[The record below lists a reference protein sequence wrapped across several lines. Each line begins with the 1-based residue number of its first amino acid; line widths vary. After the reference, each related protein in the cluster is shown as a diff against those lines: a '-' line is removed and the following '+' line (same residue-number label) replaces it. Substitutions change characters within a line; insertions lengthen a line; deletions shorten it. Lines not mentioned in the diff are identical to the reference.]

1 MGGWKSS
8 LRGNQREQIIEY
20 IHASNA
26 TLGAL
31 IEVDIAQG
39 LALQRRYHQGDKE
52 AKAGVESLVGVPL
65 AIKDNIAVEGFQLS
79 CGSRILEKLR
89 APYSAT
95 AVLRLLQAG
104 ALAVAKCN
112 LDEFGMGSDSQHSY
126 YGPVKN
132 PWNEDYVPGGSSGGS
147 AVAVAAGMV
156 PLALGSDT
164 GGSVRQPAAFCGI
177 YGLKPTYGVI
187 SRFGLVAYASSL
199 DTIGILAE
207 DIALLRCSFQAMR
220 GPDSFDQTTVKGPT
234 KVAQPHDPATCHIGY
249 LAEPEGLEKPVALEY
264 QRSVEALQGLG
275 YTTRAITLP
284 YLRYISPA
292 YYTIATAEASA
303 NLARYDGIRYG
314 YQPADAE
321 SAEELTR
328 RARSE
333 GLGDEVQLR
342 ILLGNYVL
350 REGFQ
355 DRYYLRA
362 QYIRKMLRHKME
374 LLFRGIQAL
383 LLPVFPSP
391 PFRRGKEGMSD
402 FQQKQADSYT
412 SLANLTGQP
421 ALALPVAMH
430 GDLPL
435 GVQLMGRE
443 HSEELLMDIALRY
456 RRHYSPSR
464 PPRYPGVIA

>member
-1 MGGWKSS
+1 MGGWATS
-8 LRGNQREQIIEY
+8 LIDEQRARLVDY

-31 IEVDIAQG
+31 IEVDIARG
-39 LALQRRYHQGDKE
+39 VALQRRYQKE
-52 AKAGVESLVGVPL
+52 GADSLVGIPL

-104 ALAVAKCN
+104 ALPIAKCN
-112 LDEFGMGSDSQHSY
+112 LDEFGMGSDSQHSC

-132 PWNEDYVPGGSSGGS
+132 PWHEDYVPGGSSGGS

-177 YGLKPTYGVI
+177 YGLKPTYGAI

-199 DTIGILAE
+199 ETIGILAE
-207 DIALLRCSFQAMR
+207 DIALLRCCYQAMR
-220 GPDSFDQTTVKGPT
+220 GPDSFDQTTVTAP
-234 KVAQPHDPATCHIGY
+234 AAPPHNPATCQIGY
-249 LAEPEGLEKPVALEY
+249 LAEPEGLEESVALEY
-264 QRSVEALQGLG
+264 RRSVEALQELG
-275 YTTRAITLP
+275 YTTKPITLP
-284 YLRYISPA
+284 HLRYIAPA

-314 YQPADAE
+314 YQPTDAE
-321 SAEELTR
+321 SAEELTK

-355 DRYYLRA
+355 ERYYLRA
-362 QYIRKMLRHKME
+362 QYIRRALRRKIE
-374 LLFRGIQAL
+374 RLFRDIETL
-383 LLPVFPSP
+383 LLPVFPTP
-391 PFRRGKEGMSD
+391 PFRRGERGMST
-402 FQQKQADSYT
+402 FQQKQADCYT

-421 ALALPVAMH
+421 ALALPVTVHA
-430 GDLPL
+430 GLPL
-435 GVQLMGRE
+435 GVQLLGRE
-443 HSEELLMDIALRY
+443 HSEERLMDIAQRY
-456 RRHYSPSR
+456 RRYYSPPR
-464 PPRYPGVIA
+464 PPRYPGVIS